1 MIIHFIF
8 LYILTILFFSNFN
21 LNFDEFIIILFT
33 LLILL
38 IYVYNN
44 HIFNEIYKYYNI
56 KYYIDILKF
65 MILYNDI

>member
-8 LYILTILFFSNFN
+8 LYILTILLFSNFN